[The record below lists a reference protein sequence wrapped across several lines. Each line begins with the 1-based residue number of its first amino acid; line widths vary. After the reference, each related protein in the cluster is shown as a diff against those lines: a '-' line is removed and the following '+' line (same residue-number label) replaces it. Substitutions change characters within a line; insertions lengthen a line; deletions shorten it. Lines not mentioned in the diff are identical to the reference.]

1 MKAVVWE
8 RVRARDSVGRVY
20 LTMVA
25 VFEVGR
31 LVGLSSSCC
40 VFGLR
45 YLQELREMI

>member
-31 LVGLSSSCC
+31 SSCG
-40 VFGLR
+40 FGESLI
-45 YLQELREMI
+45 LKELREII

>member
-31 LVGLSSSCC
+31 CRSTCG
-40 VFGLR
+40 FGESLI
-45 YLQELREMI
+45 LKELREII

>member
-31 LVGLSSSCC
+31 LVGLG
-40 VFGLR
+40 FGFGESLI
-45 YLQELREMI
+45 LKELREII